1 MNLNLYEDHFSY
13 FNDMEK
19 YTTVSC
25 VPSVI
30 DYGRPDGSYTAM
42 NGPVPEMSSTRILV
56 ECTIPSRPYS
66 TA

>member
-13 FNDMEK
+13 VNDMEK

-42 NGPVPEMSSTRILV
+42 NRPVPEMSSTRILV

-66 TA
+66 TV